1 MGFGSKGERM
11 DFQDYY
17 GVLGVSKTATAEEIR
32 SSFRKKARE
41 FHPDVAKDKEKGAEK
56 FKEVNEAYEVLSDPA
71 KRAKYDQMGREV
83 PGGGYGWAGGAPRGE
98 AGPGMEEVRFGGT
111 GFSDFFESMFGGM
124 GGVEGIRGA
133 GGRRMARRGS
143 DVEGDLMVSLEEA
156 MQGSVREVTLQRG
169 GGKVE
174 TYRVK
179 VPAGVREGQR
189 IRLAGRGE
197 AGASGGESGD
207 LYLRVRLAR
216 HPDLRVEG
224 CDLVTDVEMAP
235 WEMVLG
241 GSVPV
246 RTLAGVV
253 RLKVPAGA
261 VAGQKLRLR
270 GQGLPREDGGR
281 GDLYAILQVGVPA
294 EVGPEERK
302 LWEEL
307 ARKSSWTP
315 KGRE

>member
-1 MGFGSKGERM
+1 MEY
-11 DFQDYY
+11 QDYY
-17 GVLGVSKTATAEEIR
+17 KVLEVNRTATAEEIR
-32 SSFRKKARE
+32 AAFRKKARE
-41 FHPDVAKDKEKGAEK
+41 HHPDVAKDKVKGAEK

-71 KRAKYDQMGREV
+71 KRAKYDQMGPEV
-83 PGGGYGWAGGAPRGE
+83 RGGGYGWPGGGVRGE
-98 AGPGMEEVRFGGT
+98 AGPGMEEVHFGGT

-124 GGVEGIRGA
+124 GGVEGMRGA

-143 DVEGDLMVSLEEA
+143 DVEGDLLVTLEEV
-156 MQGSVREVTLQRG
+156 MRGSVREVTLQRG

-197 AGASGGESGD
+197 MGASGGESGD

-224 CDLVTDVEMAP
+224 SDLVADVEMAP

-241 GSVPV
+241 GSVSI
-246 RTLAGVV
+246 RTLEGLGV
-253 RLKVPAGA
+253 LKVPAGS

-294 EVGPEERK
+294 EVGAEEK
-302 LWEEL
+302 KAWEDL
-307 ARKSSWTP
+307 AKTSRWRP

>member
-1 MGFGSKGERM
+1 MEY
-11 DFQDYY
+11 QDYY
-17 GVLGVSKTATAEEIR
+17 KVLGVSKTATPEEIR
-32 SSFRKKARE
+32 SAFRKKARE
-41 FHPDVAKDKEKGAEK
+41 HHPDVAKDKVKGAEK

-71 KRAKYDQMGREV
+71 KRAKYDQMGQEV
-83 PGGGYGWAGGAPRGE
+83 PGGGYGWSGGGVRGE
-98 AGPGMEEVRFGGT
+98 AGPGMEEVHFGGT

-124 GGVEGIRGA
+124 GGVEGMRSG

-143 DVEGDLMVSLEEA
+143 DVEGDLLVTLEEV
-156 MQGSVREVTLQRG
+156 MRGSMREVTLQRG

-174 TYRVK
+174 TYRVR

-224 CDLVTDVEMAP
+224 SDLATDVEMAP

-246 RTLAGVV
+246 RTLEGVV
-253 RLKVPAGA
+253 MLKVPAGA

-281 GDLYAILQVGVPA
+281 GDLYAILEVGVPS
-294 EVGPEERK
+294 EVGEEERK

-307 ARKSSWTP
+307 ARKSSWRP
-315 KGRE
+315 KGRD

>member
-1 MGFGSKGERM
+1 M
-11 DFQDYY
+11 DYKDYY
-17 GVLGVSKTATAEEIR
+17 AVLGVGKGATPEEIR
-32 SSFRKKARE
+32 SAFRKKARE
-41 FHPDVAKDKEKGAEK
+41 HHPDVAKDKAKGAEM

-71 KRAKYDQMGREV
+71 KRAKYDQMGRQG
-83 PGGGYGWAGGAPRGE
+83 PGGGFAWPGGVPRGE
-98 AGPGMEEVRFGGT
+98 GGPDMEEVHFGGT

-124 GGVEGIRGA
+124 GGVEGMRGA

-143 DVEGDLMVSLEEA
+143 DVEGDLMVTLEEA
-156 MQGSVREVTLQRG
+156 LHGSNREVTLQRG

-197 AGASGGESGD
+197 AGVQGGEAGD
-207 LYLRVRLAR
+207 LYLRVRMAR

-224 CDLVTDVEMAP
+224 VDLVTDLEVAP
-235 WEMVLG
+235 WEAVLG

-246 RTLAGVV
+246 RTLEGEVV
-253 RLKVPAGA
+253 LKIPAGS
-261 VAGQKLRLR
+261 VGGKKLRLR

-281 GDLYAILQVGVPA
+281 GDLYAILQVQVPE
-294 EVGPEERK
+294 EVGAGERK
-302 LWEEL
+302 IWEEMS
-307 ARKSSWTP
+307 RTTRWQP
-315 KGRE
+315 RGRS

>member
-1 MGFGSKGERM
+1 MM
-11 DFQDYY
+11 QYQDYY
-17 GVLGVSKTATAEEIR
+17 KVLELSKTATAEEIR
-32 SSFRKKARE
+32 AAFRKKARE
-41 FHPDVAKDKEKGAEK
+41 FHPDVAKDKVRGAEK

-71 KRAKYDQMGREV
+71 KRAQYDQVGPEG
-83 PGGGYGWAGGAPRGE
+83 PGGLGGRAGWAGGGGRGQ
-98 AGPGMEEVRFGGT
+98 AGPGMEEVHFGGT

-124 GGVEGIRGA
+124 GGVEGMRGA

-143 DVEGDLMVSLEEA
+143 DVEGDLMVTLEEGLR
-156 MQGSVREVTLQRG
+156 GSVREVTLQRG

-207 LYLRVRLAR
+207 LYLRVRMAR

-224 CDLVTDVEMAP
+224 SDLVTEVEMAP

-246 RTLAGVV
+246 RTLEGAGV
-253 RLKVPAGA
+253 LKVPAGS

-281 GDLYAILQVGVPA
+281 GDLYAVLQVGVPG
-294 EVGPEERK
+294 EVGAEEK
-302 LWEEL
+302 KAWEDL
-307 ARKSSWTP
+307 ARKSAWRP
-315 KGRE
+315 RGRE

>member
-1 MGFGSKGERM
+1 M
-11 DFQDYY
+11 DYKDYY
-17 GVLGVSKTATAEEIR
+17 TVLGVAKTATSEEIR
-32 SSFRKKARE
+32 TAFRKKARE
-41 FHPDVAKDKEKGAEK
+41 HHPDVAKDKVKGAEK

-71 KRAKYDQMGREV
+71 KRAKYDQMGQEV
-83 PGGGYGWAGGAPRGE
+83 PGGGFAWAGGMPRGE
-98 AGPGMEEVRFGGT
+98 AGPGMEEVHFGGT
-111 GFSDFFESMFGGM
+111 GFSDFFESMFGGV
-124 GGVEGIRGA
+124 GGVEGMRST

-143 DVEGDLMVSLEEA
+143 DVEGDLMVTLEEVLH
-156 MQGSVREVTLQRG
+156 GSSREVTLQRG
-169 GGKVE
+169 EGKLE

-197 AGASGGESGD
+197 AGARGGEAGD

-224 CDLVTDVEMAP
+224 ADLMTEVEVAP

-241 GSVPV
+241 GTVPV
-246 RTLAGVV
+246 RGLEGTGMV
-253 RLKVPAGA
+253 KVPAGA

-281 GDLYAILQVGVPA
+281 GDLYAILQVGVPT
-294 EVGPEERK
+294 EVEGEEKK

-307 ARKSSWTP
+307 ARKSSWHP
-315 KGRE
+315 RERK